1 MAEEKAAEVPA
12 HGPVV
17 GGAPAVGGAP
27 VVVGGAPIPGGA
39 HVPVPAVIPLA
50 AAPIPAP
57 PVAPVAPVPIIPYGA
72 GRVAVLY
79 SAPPAPDL
87 GSAPAVHVLN
97 KSAFATSWAG
107 LAYSMLDIPL
117 RHGNMRLTGFTATI
131 TCSVNGKQA
140 RGDISAI
147 ADFIRKH
154 FRLGGVIDG
163 RRYSAGGLTRHII
176 HNLPG
181 RFVIKS

>member
-1 MAEEKAAEVPA
+1 MPSGASC
-12 HGPVV
+12 GPSSDNS
-17 GGAPAVGGAP
+17 
-27 VVVGGAPIPGGA
+27 
-39 HVPVPAVIPLA
+39 
-50 AAPIPAP
+50 
-57 PVAPVAPVPIIPYGA
+57 A

-117 RHGNMRLTGFTATI
+117 RHGNIRLTGFTATI

-163 RRYSAGGLTRHII
+163 RRYSSGGLTRHII

-181 RFVIKS
+181 RFVVKS